1 MNPQEQQ
8 LIESLFQRLQQ
19 SAAQAGPRDP
29 EAEALIQQRVQS
41 FPGVVYYL
49 AQTLLVQERALQ
61 QAEARLNAQSGQ
73 SSFLPPAT
81 PAPGGYQYG
90 TPAPQY
96 IPQPQ
101 YQQPGSGVGGFLAGA
116 GKVAL
121 GVGGGILVADAAMG
135 LTRDVFGGGGGFGG
149 GGFGGGGLDQGY
161 DQGYQQGLERG
172 EQQDDRD
179 HGQQQGYQQDDWTQ
193 QQQDPGYQQQDSGYD
208 QQDSYD
214 SGSFDSGS
222 GGFDSGGGGDSGGDS
237 GGW

>member
-29 EAEALIQQRVQS
+29 EAEALIQQRAQS

-49 AQTLLVQERALQ
+49 AQTVLVQERALQ

-73 SSFLPPAT
+73 SSFLPPAS

-90 TPAPQY
+90 TPQPQY
-96 IPQPQ
+96 ATQPQ
-101 YQQPGSGVGGFLAGA
+101 YQQSGGGFGGFLAGA

-135 LTRDVFGGGGGFGG
+135 LAHDVFGGGGGFGG
-149 GGFGGGGLDQGY
+149 GFGGGGFGQGY
-161 DQGYQQGLERG
+161 DQGYQEGLERG
-172 EQQDDRD
+172 EQADDQSS
-179 HGQQQGYQQDDWTQ
+179 GQQQTYQQDDWTQ
-193 QQQDPGYQQQDSGYD
+193 QQPEPSYD

-214 SGSFDSGS
+214 SG
-222 GGFDSGGGGDSGGDS
+222 GFDSGGGDDSGG
-237 GGW
+237 GW